1 MDNLNISFAPDKSAE
16 DKGRINAVEDYL
28 SLLTE
33 RIKFCLNG
41 IDENIARKS
50 DGEEEKQLI
59 YSTIADEVGQFT
71 NTDKNCEVFND
82 YKNNVASAYYS
93 HAEGYMTTASAPYSH
108 AEGSNTVA
116 SNLSCHAE
124 GSGTTASGNCS
135 HAENMGCIASG
146 SNSHAEGYYTKATG
160 EHSHASGNHT
170 IAGWEVF
177 ALGRYNKKA
186 EDVAL
191 VVGNGW
197 GNDSYEY
204 RSDALVLD
212 YSGNL
217 KLAGNLTANSPRW
230 DYLGAEIHGAVR
242 FGNNWT
248 SDSTS
253 ILLAV
258 GNGADSK
265 NLRDALTLDSDGNLH
280 ISGKFTADGGVGYV
294 LPSATADTLGG
305 VKIGDNINVSDS
317 GTISVNLSAYL
328 KSDEISDWA
337 KAESKPVYT
346 AEEVGAAT
354 AADITAA
361 VNAVEIGGRNLLY
374 DSTGNIKNGWSGN
387 TVVNVGGGI
396 SGNSLAVS
404 RTGYSG
410 NARYFGISKRH
421 FLTDF
426 NVGTSYTLS
435 AWIKVRSDVGL
446 DASGYVMARFRS
458 ADDKKL
464 YALSLTVSSQTEK
477 DKWIY
482 YEKTWT
488 INDSDIAK
496 LECVALALDK
506 NGMIEACNIKLEKGT
521 KATDWSPAAEE
532 DTERI
537 ASLEARVAALEA
549 VAVSGGE
556 V

>member
-41 IDENIARKS
+41 IDENIAQKS

-71 NTDKNCEVFND
+71 NTDRNCEVFND
-82 YKNNVASAYYS
+82 YENNVASAYYS
-93 HAEGYMTTASAPYSH
+93 HAEGYMTTANAPYSH

-135 HAENMGCIASG
+135 HAENTGCIASG
-146 SNSHAEGYYTKATG
+146 SNSHAEGYHTIARG
-160 EHSHASGNHT
+160 EHSHTSGSHT
-170 IAGWEVF
+170 IAGMEVF
-177 ALGRYNKKA
+177 ALGKYNKKA

-197 GNDSYEY
+197 GNDRHEY
-204 RSDALVLD
+204 RSDALTLD
-212 YSGNL
+212 YS
-217 KLAGNLTANSPRW
+217 
-230 DYLGAEIHGAVR
+230 
-242 FGNNWT
+242 
-248 SDSTS
+248 
-253 ILLAV
+253 
-258 GNGADSK
+258 
-265 NLRDALTLDSDGNLH
+265 GNLH
-280 ISGKFTADGGVGYV
+280 ISGKLTADGGVGYV

-305 VKIGDNINVSDS
+305 VMIGDNINVSDS

-328 KSDEISDWA
+328 KADEISDWA

-346 AEEVGAAT
+346 AEEVGAAEKNHTHNMSDITDIPEWTKTENKPAYTASEVGAAT

-374 DSTGNIKNGWSGN
+374 DSTGNIKNGWSGT
-387 TVVNVGGGI
+387 TVINVGGGI
-396 SGNSLAVS
+396 SGNSLAIS

-464 YALSLTVSSQTEK
+464 YALSLTVGVDTVK
-477 DKWIY
+477 DKWLY

-521 KATDWSPAAEE
+521 KATDWSPAVEE
-532 DTERI
+532 NTERI

-549 VAVSGGE
+549 MAVSGGE

>member
-1 MDNLNISFAPDKSAE
+1 MLSAFFQRSALHLLLYDMTAQIVPPCSTLPLSAALFGCFPSPQMQGAEGCSLSFQKIAGSTTRHPEEASAFPDILQHTKTAPASCFGNRGGSFALWFFICAFQALA
-16 DKGRINAVEDYL
+16 R
-28 SLLTE
+28 SL
-33 RIKFCLNG
+33 
-41 IDENIARKS
+41 A
-50 DGEEEKQLI
+50 
-59 YSTIADEVGQFT
+59 
-71 NTDKNCEVFND
+71 
-82 YKNNVASAYYS
+82 
-93 HAEGYMTTASAPYSH
+93 
-108 AEGSNTVA
+108 
-116 SNLSCHAE
+116 
-124 GSGTTASGNCS
+124 
-135 HAENMGCIASG
+135 ASG
-146 SNSHAEGYYTKATG
+146 S
-160 EHSHASGNHT
+160 HT
-170 IAGWEVF
+170 IAGMEVF

-197 GNDSYEY
+197 GNDSHEY
-204 RSDALVLD
+204 RSDALTLD
-212 YSGNL
+212 YS
-217 KLAGNLTANSPRW
+217 
-230 DYLGAEIHGAVR
+230 
-242 FGNNWT
+242 
-248 SDSTS
+248 
-253 ILLAV
+253 
-258 GNGADSK
+258 
-265 NLRDALTLDSDGNLH
+265 GNLH
-280 ISGKFTADGGVGYV
+280 ISGKLTADGGVGYV

-305 VKIGDNINVSDS
+305 VMIGDNINVSDS

-328 KSDEISDWA
+328 KADEISDWA

-346 AEEVGAAT
+346 AEEVGAAEKNHTHNMSDITDIPEWTKTENKPAYTASEVGAAT

-374 DSTGNIKNGWSGN
+374 DSTGNIKNGWSGT
-387 TVVNVGGGI
+387 TVINVGGGI
-396 SGNSLAVS
+396 SGNSLAIS

-464 YALSLTVSSQTEK
+464 YALSLTVGVDTVK
-477 DKWIY
+477 DKWLY

-521 KATDWSPAAEE
+521 KATDWSPAVEE
-532 DTERI
+532 NTERI

-549 VAVSGGE
+549 MAVSGGE